1 MEKIYVTLYRWENC
15 GWCRRFQPVWDLIL
29 STFNT
34 TEVKNKLKES
44 NLELSFKDYE
54 YNRDKHIIEKT
65 DVRSYPTIK
74 VTIKKDGKTDNFTLE
89 DNQREVSAFIK
100 AILKNSSNDLI
111 NFVTK
116 KINDAQN
123 ESNNKQT
130 GGYFQYANTKRM
142 RYYNE
147 YLRLRKEYLLLK
159 NKK

>member
-1 MEKIYVTLYRWENC
+1 MEKIYVTLYKMNNC
-15 GWCRRFQPVWDLIL
+15 IWCIKFQPVWDLIV

-34 TEVKNKLKES
+34 TEVKNKFKKSNMELDFL
-44 NLELSFKDYE
+44 NLEHNKDYE
-54 YNRDKHIIEKT
+54 IIKKAGI
-65 DVRSYPTIK
+65 RSYPTIK
-74 VTIKKDGKTDNFTLE
+74 VTIEKDGKKDNFTLE

-100 AILKNSSNDLI
+100 AILKNSSSDLI
-111 NFVTK
+111 DFVTK
-116 KINDAQN
+116 KVNDAQA
-123 ESNNKQT
+123 ELNNKQT